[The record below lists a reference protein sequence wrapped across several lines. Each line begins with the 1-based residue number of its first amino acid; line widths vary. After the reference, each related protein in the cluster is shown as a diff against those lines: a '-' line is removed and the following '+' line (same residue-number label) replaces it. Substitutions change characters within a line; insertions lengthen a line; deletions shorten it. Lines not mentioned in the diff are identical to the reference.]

1 MNGHSH
7 DFSSPAPT
15 SSSFPNENPNAGFVE
30 DIALPLSAPTS
41 PDCINQNSMGERGLS
56 PPPPPEEAD
65 QPSEPTLALDSGE
78 LALQRLIGGSI
89 PQGERA
95 SLVEAIFSS
104 RKVADMVA
112 RLHESDAQTFID
124 VVDEV
129 RHHPSNLEE
138 TG

>member
-1 MNGHSH
+1 
-7 DFSSPAPT
+7 
-15 SSSFPNENPNAGFVE
+15 
-30 DIALPLSAPTS
+30 
-41 PDCINQNSMGERGLS
+41 MGERGLS
-56 PPPPPEEAD
+56 PPPPPGEAD

-78 LALQRLIGGSI
+78 LALQRLIGGAV

-104 RKVADMVA
+104 GKVADMVA
-112 RLHESDAQTFID
+112 RLQESDAQAFID